1 MSPERLSW
9 FATKNKTP
17 EIKTIWGGPM
27 GLTRRQAMA
36 GCGGALAS
44 LIVPRALAEG
54 AYPGR
59 TIKMIVPYPAGGTT
73 DFLGRLVAEQ
83 LRGGLGATVIV
94 ENKPGAG
101 TTLGAEQVAKA
112 EPDGYTLLLATSTTL
127 AINKTLYRKLPYDP
141 VKDFAPIALVA
152 AVPFALIVNP
162 QIPVK
167 TLADFIAYAK
177 SKPGL
182 AYGSAGNGSPHHLGA
197 EMLKT
202 AAGIDIRHV
211 PYRGGV
217 PAMLD
222 VIAGHIPFMVV
233 DLQPALPHI
242 RDGKLTVLG
251 VTTSKRVAAAPDIP
265 TLAEGGLAGYEL
277 VAWQG
282 VVAPAGTPPAITD
295 SLAAQIAKLLGDP
308 ATRDKLLAIAIEPL
322 TGSTPDSF
330 AAYIKTE
337 VDRWAAIVR
346 NSGAELE

>member
-1 MSPERLSW
+1 ML
-9 FATKNKTP
+9 
-17 EIKTIWGGPM
+17 
-27 GLTRRQAMA
+27 LTRRQAIA
-36 GCGGALAS
+36 GCGAGLAS
-44 LIVPRALAEG
+44 LIAPPAVAQA
-54 AYPGR
+54 AYPNR
-59 TIKMIVPYPAGGTT
+59 NIKMVVPYPAGGTT

-83 LRGGLGATVIV
+83 IKTSLGATVIV

-112 EPDGYTLLLATSTTL
+112 EPDGYTLLMATSTTL
-127 AINKTLYRKLPYDP
+127 AINKTLYKKLPYDP

-162 QIPVK
+162 SIPAK
-167 TLADFIAYAK
+167 TLSDFVAYAK

-182 AYGSAGNGSPHHLGA
+182 AYGSAGNGSPQHLGA
-197 EMLKT
+197 EMLRT

-211 PYRGGV
+211 PYRGSV

-233 DLQPALPHI
+233 DLQAALQQI
-242 RDGKLTVLG
+242 REGKVTVLG
-251 VTTSKRVAAAPDIP
+251 VTTPKRVAAAPDIP
-265 TLAEGGLAGYEL
+265 TLAEGGLAGFEL

-282 VVAPAGTPPAITD
+282 VVAPAGTPPAIVD
-295 SLAAQIAKLLGDP
+295 NLASQIAKLLADP
-308 ATRDKLLAIAIEPL
+308 ATRDKLMTIALEPL
-322 TGSTPDSF
+322 PGSTPDSF

-337 VDRWAAIVR
+337 VDRWAMIVR